1 MNKKVSLGAA
11 VTFIAITAAVTI
23 TLTMFFSQRLFNEK
37 VTNLAEREAMYS
49 KLSEVDKYIR
59 ANFLGAIDEAT
70 LNDYIARGYVV
81 GLNDKYAT
89 YYTASEYAAEV
100 TALSG
105 ATVGIGISAT
115 KSDDGYMRVVEVY
128 PNSPAET
135 VGLAKDDL
143 IVRVDNIDIT
153 QDTYQ
158 DAIKQLQGGEVGS
171 TVVIAVRRYSEDI
184 EMTLTRRE
192 ISIPSVSSELIDES
206 VGFIRITDFAD
217 ATVSQFDQALQEL
230 QAAGATSLILDLRQN
245 GGGSLE
251 AMAKIA
257 DMILPEGEIVSA
269 IYNTGVKKIL
279 HRSDADELNMPI
291 VVLMDEA
298 TASSSEMLIE
308 ALIDYEKCK
317 TVGTTTYGKN
327 VMQQIHQLSDGSA
340 VKITTARLYSPKG
353 NNYDGVGVTPDYV
366 VALENKEAVP
376 LKLLAR
382 EQDAQLQK
390 AIEVAQDWAKS
401 YYGGNS

>member
-153 QDTYQ
+153 QD
-158 DAIKQLQGGEVGS
+158 L
-171 TVVIAVRRYSEDI
+171 
-184 EMTLTRRE
+184 
-192 ISIPSVSSELIDES
+192 
-206 VGFIRITDFAD
+206 
-217 ATVSQFDQALQEL
+217 
-230 QAAGATSLILDLRQN
+230 SLIH
-245 GGGSLE
+245 
-251 AMAKIA
+251 I
-257 DMILPEGEIVSA
+257 
-269 IYNTGVKKIL
+269 
-279 HRSDADELNMPI
+279 
-291 VVLMDEA
+291 
-298 TASSSEMLIE
+298 
-308 ALIDYEKCK
+308 
-317 TVGTTTYGKN
+317 
-327 VMQQIHQLSDGSA
+327 
-340 VKITTARLYSPKG
+340 
-353 NNYDGVGVTPDYV
+353 
-366 VALENKEAVP
+366 
-376 LKLLAR
+376 
-382 EQDAQLQK
+382 
-390 AIEVAQDWAKS
+390 
-401 YYGGNS
+401 